1 MKQVKF
7 LILGALFLV
16 AGFLLGQGFS
26 IPSATDQG
34 PAVQPERDVSI
45 MVDTGFELLGF
56 PKLSVNEG
64 DTVWSLLDRLAA
76 DREEL
81 SVSSTDYGDL
91 GILIESINS
100 YQNGADKKYWQY
112 WVDNEYADVA
122 ANRYLVNP
130 GDVIMWKFTS
140 SLFKSYE

>member
-64 DTVWSLLDRLAA
+64 DTVWSLLDRAA
-76 DREEL
+76 TDREEL